1 MDLNPFLLP
10 PPWKKSILPGGEEMN
25 YGIFAPLIRQMSGV
39 RCISEIKYKEMKIIR
54 LILIITVAV
63 VATMPA
69 NGQKSKLPSSD
80 DSLSYALGVANYG
93 YYKGDSIN
101 INAKL
106 FSKGMTDA
114 SKDKA
119 LMNDTAA
126 SAFIAS
132 YMQRRERA
140 LLMARYGK
148 EIETARTWLSENAR
162 QEGVVTTASGLQYK
176 VLQEGTGS
184 IPGPEDI
191 VKVNYTG
198 KTIDGNKFDS
208 SYDRGEP
215 AQFRVSN
222 VIRGW
227 VEGLQLMKEGT
238 RVMLYIPY
246 DLAYGERGAGNVIK
260 PFETLIFEVELLE
273 VIKEQ

>member
-1 MDLNPFLLP
+1 
-10 PPWKKSILPGGEEMN
+10 
-25 YGIFAPLIRQMSGV
+25 
-39 RCISEIKYKEMKIIR
+39 MKITR
-54 LILIITVAV
+54 LMLIMAVA
-63 VATMPA
+63 ALAIMPA
-69 NGQKSKLPSSD
+69 NGQKSKLPTSD
-80 DSLSYALGVANYG
+80 DSLSYALGVANFN

-101 INAKL
+101 INTKM

-114 SKDKA
+114 SKDKT
-119 LMNDTAA
+119 LMSDTTAN
-126 SAFIAS
+126 AFIVS

-140 LLMARYGK
+140 RTMARYGK
-148 EIETARTWLSENAR
+148 EIEAARTWLSDNAK

-176 VLQEGTGS
+176 VLQEGTGVT
-184 IPGPEDI
+184 PGPEDI
-191 VKVNYTG
+191 VKVHYTG

-208 SYDRGEP
+208 SFDRGEP

-227 VEGLQLMKEGT
+227 VEGLQLMKEGS

>member
-1 MDLNPFLLP
+1 
-10 PPWKKSILPGGEEMN
+10 
-25 YGIFAPLIRQMSGV
+25 
-39 RCISEIKYKEMKIIR
+39 MKITK
-54 LILIITVAV
+54 LMLVLAVA
-63 VATMPA
+63 AIAIMPA
-69 NGQKSKLPSSD
+69 NGQKSKLPTSD
-80 DSLSYALGVANYG
+80 DSLSYALGVANFN
-93 YYKGDSIN
+93 YYKGDSIT
-101 INAKL
+101 INTKM

-114 SKDKA
+114 SKEKT
-119 LMNDTAA
+119 LMSDTTAN
-126 SAFIAS
+126 AFIVS

-140 LLMARYGK
+140 RMMARYGK
-148 EIETARTWLSENAR
+148 EIEAARTWLAENAK

-176 VLQEGTGS
+176 VLQEGTGAT
-184 IPGPEDI
+184 PGPEDI
-191 VKVNYTG
+191 VKVQYTG

-227 VEGLQLMKEGT
+227 VEGLQLMKEGS
-238 RVMLYIPY
+238 RVMLFIPY